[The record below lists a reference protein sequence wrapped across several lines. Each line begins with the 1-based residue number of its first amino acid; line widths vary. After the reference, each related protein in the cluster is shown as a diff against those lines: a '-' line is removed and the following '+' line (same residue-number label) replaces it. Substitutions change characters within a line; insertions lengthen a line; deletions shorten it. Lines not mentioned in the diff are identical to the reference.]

1 VSKSLAARLRDRY
14 YLAPRE
20 ASGGVAPGGM
30 KGVPMEQ
37 ITLMVHLLVA
47 LALIALILLQRGK
60 GSDIG
65 ASFGAGASQTLF
77 GSAGSGNALTRM
89 TAWLAAIF
97 FASSFGLAVI
107 ADNRTADEDDLGF
120 DIPDSAVVSEQIEEG
135 DMPTL
140 DTEPLTEGASDDAP
154 VLDGE

>member
-1 VSKSLAARLRDRY
+1 
-14 YLAPRE
+14 
-20 ASGGVAPGGM
+20 
-30 KGVPMEQ
+30 MEQ

-89 TAWLAAIF
+89 TAVLSAVF
-97 FASSFGLAVI
+97 FISSFGLAVI
-107 ADNRTADEDDLGF
+107 ADNRTGDQDDLGF
-120 DIPDSAVVSEQIEEG
+120 ELPVSSAVEEPFMDSDVPVVDFEPENDMPLGDAPPVSEQ
-135 DMPTL
+135 
-140 DTEPLTEGASDDAP
+140 
-154 VLDGE
+154 

>member
-1 VSKSLAARLRDRY
+1 
-14 YLAPRE
+14 
-20 ASGGVAPGGM
+20 
-30 KGVPMEQ
+30 MEQ

-47 LALIALILLQRGK
+47 LALIGLILLQRGK

-89 TAWLAAIF
+89 TAWLSAIF

-120 DIPDSAVVSEQIEEG
+120 DVPDSDIVVEQVENG
-135 DMPTL
+135 DMPTAEF
-140 DTEPLTEGASDDAP
+140 EPLTGGASDDAP

>member
-1 VSKSLAARLRDRY
+1 
-14 YLAPRE
+14 
-20 ASGGVAPGGM
+20 
-30 KGVPMEQ
+30 MEQ

-47 LALIALILLQRGK
+47 LALIGLILLQRGK

-89 TAWLAAIF
+89 TAWLSGIF

-120 DIPDSAVVSEQIEEG
+120 DVPDSEIVVEQVQNG
-135 DMPTL
+135 DMPAAEF
-140 DTEPLTEGASDDAP
+140 EPLTGGASDDAP

>member
-1 VSKSLAARLRDRY
+1 
-14 YLAPRE
+14 
-20 ASGGVAPGGM
+20 
-30 KGVPMEQ
+30 MEQ

-107 ADNRTADEDDLGF
+107 ADNRTADDDDLGF
-120 DIPDSAVVSEQIEEG
+120 DIPESSVVSEQVEDG
-135 DMPTL
+135 DMPAL
-140 DTEPLTEGASDDAP
+140 DLESFTEGASDDAP

>member
-1 VSKSLAARLRDRY
+1 
-14 YLAPRE
+14 
-20 ASGGVAPGGM
+20 
-30 KGVPMEQ
+30 MEQ

-47 LALIALILLQRGK
+47 VALIALILLQRGK

-89 TAWLAAIF
+89 TAWLSAVF
-97 FASSFGLAVI
+97 FISSFGLAVI

-120 DIPDSAVVSEQIEEG
+120 ELPAAAVIEESVSESDVPVVDFEPET
-135 DMPTL
+135 DMPF
-140 DTEPLTEGASDDAP
+140 DDAP
-154 VLDGE
+154 PASED

>member
-1 VSKSLAARLRDRY
+1 
-14 YLAPRE
+14 
-20 ASGGVAPGGM
+20 
-30 KGVPMEQ
+30 MEQ

-89 TAWLAAIF
+89 TAWLSAVF
-97 FASSFGLAVI
+97 FISSFGLAVI

-120 DIPDSAVVSEQIEEG
+120 ELPVSAAMEEPVLENDVPVLNDEPESDIPFDDVPPAG
-135 DMPTL
+135 D
-140 DTEPLTEGASDDAP
+140 E
-154 VLDGE
+154 

>member
-1 VSKSLAARLRDRY
+1 
-14 YLAPRE
+14 
-20 ASGGVAPGGM
+20 
-30 KGVPMEQ
+30 MEQ

-89 TAWLAAIF
+89 TAWLSAVF
-97 FASSFGLAVI
+97 FISSFGLAVI
-107 ADNRTADEDDLGF
+107 ADNRTSDEDDLGF
-120 DIPDSAVVSEQIEEG
+120 ELPASSAVEEPSMDSDLPVVDFELESDMPLGDAPPVSEQ
-135 DMPTL
+135 
-140 DTEPLTEGASDDAP
+140 
-154 VLDGE
+154 

>member
-1 VSKSLAARLRDRY
+1 
-14 YLAPRE
+14 
-20 ASGGVAPGGM
+20 
-30 KGVPMEQ
+30 MEQ

>member
-1 VSKSLAARLRDRY
+1 
-14 YLAPRE
+14 
-20 ASGGVAPGGM
+20 
-30 KGVPMEQ
+30 MEQ

-89 TAWLAAIF
+89 TAWLSAVF
-97 FASSFGLAVI
+97 FISSFGLAVI
-107 ADNRTADEDDLGF
+107 PDNRTADEDDLGF
-120 DIPDSAVVSEQIEEG
+120 EVPVSAAMEEPVLESDVPVLNDEPESDIPFDDVPPAG
-135 DMPTL
+135 D
-140 DTEPLTEGASDDAP
+140 E
-154 VLDGE
+154 

>member
-1 VSKSLAARLRDRY
+1 
-14 YLAPRE
+14 
-20 ASGGVAPGGM
+20 
-30 KGVPMEQ
+30 MEQ

-89 TAWLAAIF
+89 TAWLSAVF
-97 FASSFGLAVI
+97 FISSFGLAVI
-107 ADNRTADEDDLGF
+107 ADNRTTDEDDLGF
-120 DIPDSAVVSEQIEEG
+120 ELPVSAATEEPVLESDVPVLNDEPESDIPFDDVPPAG
-135 DMPTL
+135 D
-140 DTEPLTEGASDDAP
+140 E
-154 VLDGE
+154 

>member
-1 VSKSLAARLRDRY
+1 
-14 YLAPRE
+14 
-20 ASGGVAPGGM
+20 
-30 KGVPMEQ
+30 MEQ

-47 LALIALILLQRGK
+47 LALIGLILLQRGK

-89 TAWLAAIF
+89 TAWLSAIF

-120 DIPDSAVVSEQIEEG
+120 DVPDSEIVVEQVENG
-135 DMPTL
+135 DMPTAEF
-140 DTEPLTEGASDDAP
+140 EPLTGGASDDAP

>member
-1 VSKSLAARLRDRY
+1 MA
-14 YLAPRE
+14 
-20 ASGGVAPGGM
+20 
-30 KGVPMEQ
+30 MEQ

-60 GSDIG
+60 GTDIG
-65 ASFGAGASQTLF
+65 ASFGAGASQTIF

-89 TAWLAAIF
+89 TAWLSAIF

-107 ADNRTADEDDLGF
+107 ADNRTAGEDDLGF
-120 DIPDSAVVSEQIEEG
+120 DVPVVEVSETEVIDN
-135 DMPTL
+135 DMPEL
-140 DTEPLTEGASDDAP
+140 EYEPAGDLPLDDAP

>member
-1 VSKSLAARLRDRY
+1 
-14 YLAPRE
+14 
-20 ASGGVAPGGM
+20 
-30 KGVPMEQ
+30 MEQ

-47 LALIALILLQRGK
+47 LALIGLILLQRGK

-89 TAWLAAIF
+89 TAWLSAIF

-120 DIPDSAVVSEQIEEG
+120 DVPDSEIVAEQMENG
-135 DMPTL
+135 DMPTAEF
-140 DTEPLTEGASDDAP
+140 EPLTGGASDDAP

>member
-1 VSKSLAARLRDRY
+1 
-14 YLAPRE
+14 
-20 ASGGVAPGGM
+20 
-30 KGVPMEQ
+30 MEQ

-60 GSDIG
+60 GADIG

-89 TAWLAAIF
+89 TAWLSAIF

-107 ADNRTADEDDLGF
+107 ADNRGASEEDLGF
-120 DIPDSAVVSEQIEEG
+120 DIPVSETAEMVEPVVPESDVPVLDFDAES
-135 DMPTL
+135 DMPL
-140 DTEPLTEGASDDAP
+140 DEAP

>member
-1 VSKSLAARLRDRY
+1 
-14 YLAPRE
+14 
-20 ASGGVAPGGM
+20 M
-30 KGVPMEQ
+30 
-37 ITLMVHLLVA
+37 HLLVA

-89 TAWLAAIF
+89 TAWLSAIF

-107 ADNRTADEDDLGF
+107 ADNRTADDDDLGF
-120 DIPDSAVVSEQIEEG
+120 EVPVSAPVEVAPEGDVPVVDFKSEGDIPV
-135 DMPTL
+135 
-140 DTEPLTEGASDDAP
+140 DDAP
-154 VLDGE
+154 PASGE

>member
-1 VSKSLAARLRDRY
+1 
-14 YLAPRE
+14 
-20 ASGGVAPGGM
+20 
-30 KGVPMEQ
+30 MEQ

-47 LALIALILLQRGK
+47 LALIGLILLQRGK

-89 TAWLAAIF
+89 TAWLSAIF

-120 DIPDSAVVSEQIEEG
+120 DVPDSNIVVEQVENG
-135 DMPTL
+135 DMPTAEF
-140 DTEPLTEGASDDAP
+140 EPLTGGASDDAP
-154 VLDGE
+154 VLDGERICGSGGIGRHAILRG

>member
-1 VSKSLAARLRDRY
+1 
-14 YLAPRE
+14 
-20 ASGGVAPGGM
+20 
-30 KGVPMEQ
+30 MEQ

-89 TAWLAAIF
+89 TAWLSAVF
-97 FASSFGLAVI
+97 FISSFGLAVI

-120 DIPDSAVVSEQIEEG
+120 ELPVSAAMEEPVMESDVPVLNDEPESDIPLDDVPPVG
-135 DMPTL
+135 D
-140 DTEPLTEGASDDAP
+140 E
-154 VLDGE
+154 

>member
-1 VSKSLAARLRDRY
+1 
-14 YLAPRE
+14 
-20 ASGGVAPGGM
+20 
-30 KGVPMEQ
+30 MEQ

-47 LALIALILLQRGK
+47 LALIGLILLQRGK

-89 TAWLAAIF
+89 TALLSAIF

-120 DIPDSAVVSEQIEEG
+120 DVPDSEIVVEQVQNG
-135 DMPTL
+135 DMPTAEF
-140 DTEPLTEGASDDAP
+140 EPLTGGASDDAP

>member
-1 VSKSLAARLRDRY
+1 
-14 YLAPRE
+14 
-20 ASGGVAPGGM
+20 
-30 KGVPMEQ
+30 MEQ

-89 TAWLAAIF
+89 TAVLSAVF
-97 FASSFGLAVI
+97 FISSFGLAVI
-107 ADNRTADEDDLGF
+107 ADNRTGDQDDLGF
-120 DIPDSAVVSEQIEEG
+120 ELPVSSAVEEPFMDSDVPVVDFEPENDMPLGDAPPISEQ
-135 DMPTL
+135 
-140 DTEPLTEGASDDAP
+140 
-154 VLDGE
+154 

>member
-1 VSKSLAARLRDRY
+1 
-14 YLAPRE
+14 
-20 ASGGVAPGGM
+20 
-30 KGVPMEQ
+30 MEQ

-47 LALIALILLQRGK
+47 IALIALILLQRGK

-89 TAWLAAIF
+89 TAWLSAIF

-120 DIPDSAVVSEQIEEG
+120 DIPDSAVVSEQVEEG

-140 DTEPLTEGASDDAP
+140 DIEPLTEGASDDEIGRAH
-154 VLDGE
+154 V

>member
-1 VSKSLAARLRDRY
+1 
-14 YLAPRE
+14 
-20 ASGGVAPGGM
+20 
-30 KGVPMEQ
+30 MEQ

-89 TAWLAAIF
+89 TAWLSAVF
-97 FASSFGLAVI
+97 FISSFGLAVI

-120 DIPDSAVVSEQIEEG
+120 EVPVHRPRAGHPARRAATPGSGWRACLSWGATLSEY
-135 DMPTL
+135 L
-140 DTEPLTEGASDDAP
+140 
-154 VLDGE
+154 

>member
-1 VSKSLAARLRDRY
+1 
-14 YLAPRE
+14 
-20 ASGGVAPGGM
+20 
-30 KGVPMEQ
+30 MEQ

-47 LALIALILLQRGK
+47 VALIALILLQRGK

-89 TAWLAAIF
+89 TAWLSAVF
-97 FASSFGLAVI
+97 FISSFGLAVI

-120 DIPDSAVVSEQIEEG
+120 ELPAAAVIEETVSESDVPVVDFEPET
-135 DMPTL
+135 DMPF
-140 DTEPLTEGASDDAP
+140 DDAP
-154 VLDGE
+154 PATED